1 MKLKYG
7 KHVPAVVCTEVND
20 LKDVQGEK
28 DLRCVPLKHVGIKDL
43 RWPILLKDKQKGT
56 QNSIAKVSLAV
67 DLPHDMR
74 GTHMSRFVEC
84 LQTLGPVEI
93 KEVESIL
100 DTLKSKLQAEKS
112 MLKLEFPY
120 FLQKTAPVSSFNSL
134 MDIDCV
140 YTAEKSEELK
150 LKISVVVPIQTLC
163 PCSKEISD
171 YGAHNQRAFAKI
183 EVETKEMVW
192 IEELA
197 EIADAGA
204 SAPIYGLLKRP
215 DEKFV
220 TEQAYDNPRFVEDAV
235 REIALRL
242 EDDKRILWYRA
253 EVESIESIHNHNAF
267 AVVEKGW
274 K

>member
-1 MKLKYG
+1 M
-7 KHVPAVVCTEVND
+7 
-20 LKDVQGEK
+20 KDVQGEK

-43 RWPILLKDKQKGT
+43 RWPVVLRDRDKGT
-56 QNSIAKVSLAV
+56 QSSIAKVALAV
-67 DLPHDMR
+67 DLPHDIR

-84 LQTLGPVEI
+84 LQTLGPVGLH
-93 KEVESIL
+93 EVEGIL
-100 DTLKSKLQAEKS
+100 DTLKERLQAEKA

-120 FLQKTAPVSSFNSL
+120 FLTKKAPVSGQQSL
-134 MDIDCV
+134 MDIDCSFI
-140 YTAEKSEELK
+140 AEKGDEFK
-150 LKISVVVPIQTLC
+150 LKICVVVPVQTLC
-163 PCSKEISD
+163 PCSKEISA
-171 YGAHNQRAFAKI
+171 YGAHNQRAFARI
-183 EVETKEMVW
+183 EVVARELVW

-242 EDDKRILWYRA
+242 EDDKRITWYRA